1 MVQPNRSSEDGKEG
15 FEKDMSG
22 RIDRIQKWGPRR
34 RRFQREF
41 QVWGLAPGGVIMPFM
56 KIETMGRTDIP

>member
-34 RRFQREF
+34 RRF
-41 QVWGLAPGGVIMPFM
+41 
-56 KIETMGRTDIP
+56 